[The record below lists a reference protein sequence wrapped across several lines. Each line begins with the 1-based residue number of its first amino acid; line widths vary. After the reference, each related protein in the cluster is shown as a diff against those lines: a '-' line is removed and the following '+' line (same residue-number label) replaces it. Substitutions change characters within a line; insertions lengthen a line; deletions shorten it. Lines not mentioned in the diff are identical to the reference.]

1 MSYLELEELF
11 IGDIYVCVPYDN
23 SEERIILKYIGN
35 GEFEDEEYVYTV
47 EGDIRYVLNVIE

>member
-11 IGDIYVCVPYDN
+11 IGSLYVCVPYAN